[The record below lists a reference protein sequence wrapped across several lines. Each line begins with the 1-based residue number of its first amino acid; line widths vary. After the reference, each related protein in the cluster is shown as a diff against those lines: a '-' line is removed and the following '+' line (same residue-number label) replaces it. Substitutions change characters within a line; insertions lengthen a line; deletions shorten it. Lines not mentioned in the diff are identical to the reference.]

1 MKTQFQLFILAICL
15 SLVGCSSTEKFQLI
29 NRERAEENKLI
40 LARLGSKQIQGV
52 SKEAAVKAMSIAFQ
66 KLDIVVE
73 NADYQTGLLVGKTK
87 GVKPLSYEEFEVVK
101 SIEKA
106 RMEKHLGFSAF
117 GDPSRIELV
126 YNAIV
131 LETSNGVEIS
141 VRGRS
146 DIKTSAAEVTS
157 AEFPPKWL
165 EISYQKIWNE
175 FDKNVF
181 IQAKTLK

>member
-1 MKTQFQLFILAICL
+1 MNTNLKILLLAIIFL
-15 SLVGCSSTEKFQLI
+15 ITGCASPEKFQLI
-29 NRERAEENKLI
+29 TKERAEENKLI

-52 SKEAAVKAMSIAFQ
+52 SKEAAVKAMAIAFQ

-73 NADYQTGLLVGKTK
+73 NADFQTGLLVGKTK
-87 GVKPLSYEEFEVVK
+87 GVKPLSYEEFEMVK

-106 RMEKHLGFSAF
+106 RMEKYLGFSAF

-131 LETSNGVEIS
+131 LETGEGVQIS

-146 DIKTSAAEVTS
+146 DIKTSANEVTS
-157 AEFPPKWL
+157 SEFPPKWL
-165 EISYQKIWNE
+165 ELSYLKIWNE
-175 FDKNVF
+175 FDKNIFV
-181 IQAKTLK
+181 QAKTLK

>member
-1 MKTQFQLFILAICL
+1 MEGAQANFQKINMERAAENQQILSKLGTKQFQRI
-15 SLVGCSSTEKFQLI
+15 
-29 NRERAEENKLI
+29 
-40 LARLGSKQIQGV
+40 SKDD
-52 SKEAAVKAMSIAFQ
+52 AMKAMAITLQ
-66 KLDIVVE
+66 KLDIIVE
-73 NADYQTGLLVGKTK
+73 SSDYQGGLLAGRTK

-106 RMEKHLGFSAF
+106 RMEKYFGFSSF

-131 LETSNGVEIS
+131 LKTEDGVQIS
-141 VRGRS
+141 LRGRS
-146 DIKTSAAEVTS
+146 DIKTGTAEVAS

-165 EISYQKIWNE
+165 EISYTKIWNE
-175 FDKNVF
+175 FEKNIF